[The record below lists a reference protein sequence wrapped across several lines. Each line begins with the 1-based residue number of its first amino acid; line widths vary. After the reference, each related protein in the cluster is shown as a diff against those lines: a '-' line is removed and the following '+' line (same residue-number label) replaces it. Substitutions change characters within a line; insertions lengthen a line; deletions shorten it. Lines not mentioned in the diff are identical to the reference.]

1 MVTIERQQRQ
11 VANAL
16 HLSAIFKKQA
26 TLDHQRLLGV
36 LAYHYKQ

>member
-1 MVTIERQQRQ
+1 MGTVERQQRQ

-16 HLSAIFKKQA
+16 HLSALFKKQA
-26 TLDHQRLLGV
+26 MLDHQRILGE